1 MGEVPVLSLRPATG
15 SDCIALARFVNAGYR
30 GESSRAGWTTEADL
44 LGGQRV
50 DADGLRELVGTQGRV
65 VLLHEPAGEIVA
77 CVALE
82 KRADDCHLGMLTV
95 RPTLQATGLGRSVLA
110 AAELYAREKFGAT
123 RMSMWVIAQRAELIA
138 WYERRGYRRTGRF
151 EPFPYGDERFGLPRR
166 PDLRFEVLE
175 KRLTGTPSD
184 PPATPPPP
192 CSPGTR

>member
-1 MGEVPVLSLRPATG
+1 MSQGRDDSLLSLRPALE
-15 SDCIALARFVNAGYR
+15 SDCTALAGFVNAGYR
-30 GESSRAGWTTEADL
+30 GETSRAGWTTEADL

-50 DADGLRELVGTQGRV
+50 DADGLRDALGRQGSV
-65 VLLHEPAGEIVA
+65 VLLHESAGEIVA

-95 RPTLQATGLGRSVLA
+95 RPTRQSTGVGRGVLA
-110 AAELYAREKFGAT
+110 AAELYAQQKFGAAC
-123 RMSMWVIAQRAELIA
+123 MSMSVIVQRVELIA

-175 KRLTGTPSD
+175 KRLV
-184 PPATPPPP
+184 
-192 CSPGTR
+192 

>member
-1 MGEVPVLSLRPATG
+1 MGEVPVLSLRPAAEP
-15 SDCIALARFVNAGYR
+15 DCVVLARFVNAGYR
-30 GESSRAGWTTEADL
+30 GESSKAGWTTEADL

-50 DADGLRELVGTQGRV
+50 DADRLRELVGTPGRV
-65 VLLHEPAGEIVA
+65 VLLHEQAGEIVA

-95 RPTLQATGLGRSVLA
+95 RPTLQSTGLGRGVLA
-110 AAELYAREKFGAT
+110 AAELYAREKFGAA
-123 RMSMWVIAQRAELIA
+123 RMSMSVIVQRVELIA

-175 KRLTGTPSD
+175 KCL
-184 PPATPPPP
+184 
-192 CSPGTR
+192 